1 MDGLSTWL
9 SGVGSWAWHVSL
21 SLGVVLNVVAVLA
34 VAATRSRALV
44 DRWTGPWLAANC
56 GLVAFG
62 AGVPAVSW
70 CLRTA
75 LAALPTFSLVK

>member
-21 SLGVVLNVVAVLA
+21 SLGVVLNVVAVLT
-34 VAATRSRALV
+34 VVATRDRGLV

-75 LAALPTFSLVK
+75 LTALPSFSLLK

>member
-21 SLGVVLNVVAVLA
+21 SLGVVLNVVAVLT
-34 VAATRSRALV
+34 VVATRDRSLV

-56 GLVAFG
+56 GLVLLG

-75 LAALPTFSLVK
+75 LAALPTFSLLK